1 MNYFK
6 KIFFLISLLLFT
18 NTYSQNRQGGDRD
31 AMMAQYQNMNFN
43 ISGKV
48 IDIDTG
54 EALEYATITLSNQLN
69 KDEVTGGISDENGNF
84 SIEVKPGMYD
94 LSLIHI

>member
-1 MNYFK
+1 MNYLN

-43 ISGKV
+43 ISGIIFIENKLLY
-48 IDIDTG
+48 IFLI
-54 EALEYATITLSNQLN
+54 LSF
-69 KDEVTGGISDENGNF
+69 F
-84 SIEVKPGMYD
+84 SSLF
-94 LSLIHI
+94 LSLKKNIE

>member
-1 MNYFK
+1 MNYFN

-43 ISGKV
+43 VSGKV
-48 IDIDTG
+48 IDVDTG

-69 KDEVTGGISDENGNF
+69 KDEVTGGISDGNGNF
-84 SIEVKPGMYD
+84 SIEVKQGCMI
-94 LSLIHI
+94 LK

>member
-43 ISGKV
+43 VSGKV
-48 IDIDTG
+48 IDVDTG
-54 EALEYATITLSNQLN
+54 EALE
-69 KDEVTGGISDENGNF
+69 
-84 SIEVKPGMYD
+84 